1 VISPVRTAH
10 RSSAQPGA
18 LTLLLALVL
27 TLCAACSGG
36 PGTSTSD
43 GLIGRTISIPNGTL
57 LDGGTLTSFGE
68 VAGERRILLNFW
80 ASWCMPCREE
90 IPLLAAYA
98 AEPTSGAVVIG
109 VLYRDEAALG
119 QTAAATLGA
128 TWPTLVDADGAIAAQ
143 VPVNAAPLT
152 LLLNSEGIVLDYQ
165 VGQFS
170 SATDLL
176 AFAGHP

>member
-1 VISPVRTAH
+1 MHHSR
-10 RSSAQPGA
+10 AQRGA

-27 TLCAACSGG
+27 TLCAACSGE

-43 GLIGRTISIPNGTL
+43 GLIGRKIGIPNGTL
-57 LDGGTLTSFGE
+57 IDGGTLASFGE

-80 ASWCMPCREE
+80 ASWCVPCREE

-128 TWPTLVDADGAIAAQ
+128 TWPTLADADGAIAAQ

-152 LLLNSEGIVLDYQ
+152 LLLNSEGLVLDYQ
-165 VGQFS
+165 VGQF
-170 SATDLL
+170 ATAADLG
-176 AFAGHP
+176 AFASQP

>member
-1 VISPVRTAH
+1 
-10 RSSAQPGA
+10 
-18 LTLLLALVL
+18 
-27 TLCAACSGG
+27 
-36 PGTSTSD
+36 
-43 GLIGRTISIPNGTL
+43 LIGRTISIPNGTL

-119 QTAAATLGA
+119 QTAAATLGV